1 MSEKKTTTLVVIP
14 YAPGKAQGW
23 ELKTSVHG
31 WRKYFQGDA
40 HIVTIGERSEMVD
53 ILLGEGALSEHI
65 ERPVPSVY
73 PFERPREL
81 EFAAIARF
89 IIERFG
95 KEYSGFVKTDDD
107 IYPINPFTL
116 ADVKRPK
123 WVNNELTGDADDPNH
138 FRRAMYNTRQALAA
152 AGLPVLNYSSHCPR
166 WYDMAKLAAMLDRF
180 DCDNVPHL
188 HESLYYNTYFKAG
201 AAKADVSK
209 DGNLYKYGVYGEFD
223 AADLEKA
230 WRAGCRWVN
239 NTVESYDIDI
249 IKTIER
255 LAL

>member
-123 WVNNELTGDADDPNH
+123 WVNNELTGDADK
-138 FRRAMYNTRQALAA
+138 
-152 AGLPVLNYSSHCPR
+152 S
-166 WYDMAKLAAMLDRF
+166 AAML
-180 DCDNVPHL
+180 
-188 HESLYYNTYFKAG
+188 SMMAG
-201 AAKADVSK
+201 RVFPEAQSIALRSWK
-209 DGNLYKYGVYGEFD
+209 
-223 AADLEKA
+223 
-230 WRAGCRWVN
+230 RWVP
-239 NTVESYDIDI
+239 VMS
-249 IKTIER
+249 
-255 LAL
+255 AL